1 MMRKE
6 DYTIFEYRMG
16 KEIKYA
22 DMIYNEKMN
31 GKFEKICVRTKT
43 AGYVDMSIYRPMNWD
58 KKTTLNTV
66 FNFHGGGN
74 VLGYYEQDGKY
85 CQKLADLTGCAILNV
100 DYVLAPEFKFPKPL
114 YSSYEA
120 IVEVL
125 KKHDE
130 FLISKEHV
138 MVMGHSA
145 GGYISACLSLIDRDK
160 KEIGIQGAIL
170 DYPPLRQEIS
180 SDLRKV
186 ADPSKAISENRML
199 QYINWYYNSFDE
211 LDEDLASPLLADLH
225 DLPKMLVI
233 SAEFDSLKNEEK
245 AFADKMKE
253 AGGDVDYVLFNNCR
267 HGFTHDCFDEYMEKE
282 SKEAWQLMADFIKR
296 IMDSYGK

>member
-22 DMIYNEKMN
+22 DMIHEERLH
-31 GKFEKICVRTKT
+31 GKFEKICVKTET
-43 AGYVDMSIYRPMNWD
+43 AGYVDISIYRPLNWNG
-58 KKTTLNTV
+58 KTPLKAV

-85 CQKLADLTGCAILNV
+85 CRKLADLTNCAILNV
-100 DYVLAPEFKFPKPL
+100 DYVLAPEFKYPKPL
-114 YSSYEA
+114 FSSYEA

-125 KKHDE
+125 KRNEELLLD
-130 FLISKEHV
+130 KENV

-145 GGYISACLSLIDRDK
+145 GGYISACLSLIDRDR
-160 KEIGIQGAIL
+160 KEIGIKGAIL

-180 SDLRKV
+180 ADLRKV
-186 ADPSKAISENRML
+186 QDPSKAISENRML

-211 LDEDLASPLLADLH
+211 LDEELASPLLADLH
-225 DLPKMLVI
+225 NLPKMLVI

-245 AFADKMKE
+245 AFAEKMKL
-253 AGGDVDYVLFNNCR
+253 AGGDVKYIEYSSCR
-267 HGFTHDCFDEYMEKE
+267 HGFTHECFDEFIPQEAE
-282 SKEAWQLMADFIKR
+282 EAWCVMADFIKE
-296 IMDSYGK
+296 ILE